1 MKKTVKM
8 NVMTKILVAVM
19 AAAMMIGTA
28 AGCQGNQA
36 AAVPLYDR
44 QDSIHAFL
52 RTVDGVHKRFTV
64 INPHRRC

>member
-36 AAVPLYDR
+36 AKTDDASVSSAV
-44 QDSIHAFL
+44 SE
-52 RTVDGVHKRFTV
+52 TSV
-64 INPHRRC
+64 IPKHNIR